1 MSPIDRRTF
10 LKAAGALG
18 LAGLA
23 TPLLP
28 AAAATLRRRNPIQH
42 IIIDLQE
49 NRSFDHY
56 YGFASF
62 AGKYGVPAGYS
73 QPDGSGGS
81 VAPYHFTSLTTPDI
95 GRNWFATHGEYD
107 GGAMDGF
114 YTTDGIN
121 AMGYYTA
128 ADLPFYY
135 SLHDTSTLCANYFC
149 SLLGPT
155 WPNRFYTAAGTS
167 GGITTNGVW
176 GYGTFDYPIVLD
188 LLEDAHLSWQV

>member
-1 MSPIDRRTF
+1 LRDVADR
-10 LKAAGALG
+10 
-18 LAGLA
+18 
-23 TPLLP
+23 P
-28 AAAATLRRRNPIQH
+28 AHIPEGRRRPRTRGPGDATAARGRGDPEAEKSDPAH
-42 IIIDLQE
+42 HLDLQE

-95 GRNWFATHGEYD
+95 GHNWGATHGEYNA
-107 GGAMDGF
+107 GAMDGF

-135 SLHDTSTLCANYFC
+135 SLHDTSA
-149 SLLGPT
+149 
-155 WPNRFYTAAGTS
+155 
-167 GGITTNGVW
+167 
-176 GYGTFDYPIVLD
+176 
-188 LLEDAHLSWQV
+188 